1 MSKVIFS
8 TREVKNGIEIS
19 GVDSERLVTIRQKN
33 GEIKTEWKSSESV
46 YELIWKLSY
55 LVIKVS
61 LFIGVL
67 AYSYV
72 LTCRILESIRIS
84 LVFAIIYQILEIMLR
99 KLCVNRNKM
108 NAAKNMMINA
118 YYNIIGMP
126 TIQELREFDKFSYT
140 SVING
145 KMEIL
150 MITICLY
157 FTTFITNERY
167 VFLAIIFSIAI
178 PHILKA
184 IGAFNIFQIL
194 MLSDPTDQELEI
206 AVKAIQTWEN
216 EKE

>member
-157 FTTFITNERY
+157 FTTNENK
-167 VFLAIIFSIAI
+167 L
-178 PHILKA
+178 
-184 IGAFNIFQIL
+184 
-194 MLSDPTDQELEI
+194 
-206 AVKAIQTWEN
+206 
-216 EKE
+216 